1 MFRSLLD
8 LSSKMKKS
16 KNMFDIGSILKGW
29 NIAIV
34 ASSRL
39 VKELSCI
46 GSLKIEVGHILPALG
61 IVGTNK
67 EQLGKMGMKVL
78 MAIPILELGKVEV
91 RE

>member
-1 MFRSLLD
+1 
-8 LSSKMKKS
+8 MKKS

-39 VKELSCI
+39 VKERSCI

-67 EQLGKMGMKVL
+67 EQLGRMGMKVL
-78 MAIPILELGKVEV
+78 MAIPILELDKVVVGE
-91 RE
+91 